1 MTDPDMFSLML
12 GAALAFGAIA
22 FAQMMFHRAILG
34 RRGFFNTRRR

>member
-1 MTDPDMFSLML
+1 ML
-12 GAALAFGAIA
+12 TNDLFPILLAAAAAFGAIA